1 MGNYG
6 YSNMS
11 IQSLTLD
18 SLNAYLFD
26 TIILFVFEPL

>member
-11 IQSLTLD
+11 IQGFTLD
-18 SLNAYLFD
+18 ALNAYLFD